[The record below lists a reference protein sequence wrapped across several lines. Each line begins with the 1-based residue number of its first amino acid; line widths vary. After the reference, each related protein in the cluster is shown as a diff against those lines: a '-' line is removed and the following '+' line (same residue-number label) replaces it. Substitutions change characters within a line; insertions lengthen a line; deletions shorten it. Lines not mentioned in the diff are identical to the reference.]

1 MTYEYGCENEACCH
15 TWEAEQKIT
24 EAALTECPKCH
35 KQTAKRL
42 ISGGTGFSLRGEGWF
57 KTGGY

>member
-1 MTYEYGCENEACCH
+1 MTYEYECESCGH
-15 TWEAEQKIT
+15 QWEVEQKIT
-24 EAALTECPKCH
+24 EPPLAECPMCH
-35 KQTAKRL
+35 QEAAKRL

>member
-1 MTYEYGCENEACCH
+1 MTYEYACEACGH

-24 EAALTECPKCH
+24 EPPATECPKCQQ
-35 KQTAKRL
+35 QTAKRL
-42 ISGGTGFSLRGEGWF
+42 VSGGAGFSLRGEGWF